1 MIKPIL
7 KNHEDL
13 ENDEEE
19 QEELKPNEKVK
30 KPLKVIEPIVNQI
43 EFSNPDEFNEYFSNR
58 ETDKK
63 LTTYCLNRMYKIPGY
78 RIGRVKGEITIKR
91 LCQSRLTRDEKI
103 NERLDVMEDRINE
116 IIKVLN
122 ARL

>member
-13 ENDEEE
+13 EIEEEE
-19 QEELKPNEKVK
+19 QEELKPNEKEK
-30 KPLKVIEPIVNQI
+30 KKLKVIEPIVNQM
-43 EFSNPDEFNEYFSNR
+43 EFSNPDEFNEYIS
-58 ETDKK
+58 DKSLK
-63 LTTYCLNRMYKIPGY
+63 TLTTYCLNRMYKIPGY

-116 IIKVLN
+116 IIKVFN
-122 ARL
+122 ARF